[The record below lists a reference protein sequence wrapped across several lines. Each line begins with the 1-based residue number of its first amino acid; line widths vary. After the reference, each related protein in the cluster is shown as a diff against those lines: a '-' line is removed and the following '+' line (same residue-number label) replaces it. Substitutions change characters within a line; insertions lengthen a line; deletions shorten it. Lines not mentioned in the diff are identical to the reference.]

1 MKVIPFLLLG
11 LLILPES
18 INIFPFGVANAHP
31 IHAPTVNETE
41 HMILAHESATNLADE
56 TKTVEEANPLECDA
70 CMFLAN
76 GLNQTIIHNP
86 KVVSFVTT
94 DIEQICQVLPSSVQ
108 QLCITAAEQA
118 VPTLLNHLGDFVVS
132 EGCCD
137 LGICHNNHS

>member
-18 INIFPFGVANAHP
+18 INIFPIGVANAHP
-31 IHAPTVNETE
+31 ILAPALNETE
-41 HMILAHESATNLADE
+41 HLNTTTKIAAGEE
-56 TKTVEEANPLECDA
+56 TIVEEANPLECDA

-108 QLCITAAEQA
+108 QLCISAAQQA
-118 VPTLLNHLGDFVVS
+118 VPTLLNHLGDFVAT
-132 EGCCD
+132 EGCSD